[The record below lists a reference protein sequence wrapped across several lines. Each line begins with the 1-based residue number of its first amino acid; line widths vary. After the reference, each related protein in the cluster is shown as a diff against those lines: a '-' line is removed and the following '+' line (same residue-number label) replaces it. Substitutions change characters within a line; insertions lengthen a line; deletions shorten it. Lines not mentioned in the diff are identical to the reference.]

1 MPHRYSRISLDE
13 LCTAGVRMRHSDA
26 VAIAREFML
35 RAARAE
41 LPGVPSPHSIRL
53 SSDGTIAVEG
63 PIALGS
69 EVRRA
74 TCLLEVLLSRAS
86 ADVIAPAA
94 FHLIVARAHARNES
108 SFTSLDEFAQALT
121 PFAAP
126 DLAAVVHTLVAVANS
141 LADLDSADDDGGLSE
156 FDTEDAPAPV
166 VTLEPARDRRR
177 PAAQRLGQALG
188 ARVALACAVAIVVVA
203 AAVLGL
209 RRTPVDQPH
218 EVAASRNTNRAPD
231 PNPAAPGEP
240 SARSTP
246 PAGIQRES
254 ARITAM
260 EVLPT
265 AAFSPTFARA
275 TSAMF
280 YHSGSGSRSAIMR
293 ADTGSDGGILRVTTL
308 VDDRESNF
316 HPRPS
321 PDGRSIAFDSD
332 RDGERGVYVADAN
345 GRGARRVSGKGFAA
359 VPSWSPDGRRLAFV
373 RSEPGRPRVWNI
385 WTVDV
390 ASGAVA
396 RITSHP
402 YGQPWGA
409 AWFPGGDRIA
419 YSHEDRL
426 IVRSFDRSSVR
437 TFNSPIPRRLVR
449 TPAVS
454 PDGQHII
461 FQVRGDGVWMLDLA
475 GERMRRILEDAS
487 AEEFTWSADGRRVAY
502 HSRRSGAW
510 GVWMMAPG

>member
-13 LCTAGVRMRHSDA
+13 LCTAGVRMQHADA
-26 VAIAREFML
+26 VAIATDLML

-41 LPGVPSPHSIRL
+41 LPGVPSAHSIRL

-63 PIALGS
+63 PVALGTD
-69 EVRRA
+69 VQRA
-74 TCLLEVLLSRAS
+74 ARLLEVLLSRAS

-94 FHLIVARAHARNES
+94 FRLILARSYSRDES
-108 SFTSLDEFAQALT
+108 TFTSLEQFAQALT

-126 DLAAVVHTLVAVANS
+126 DLPAIVRALVAVANS
-141 LADLDSADDDGGLSE
+141 LADLDSADDAGGLSE
-156 FDTEDAPAPV
+156 FSTEHSPPLV
-166 VTLEPARDRRR
+166 VTLRPARDRRQ
-177 PAAQRLGQALG
+177 PAAQRLGEPLG
-188 ARVALACAVAIVVVA
+188 VRVALAGAVAIVVLA
-203 AAVLGL
+203 AAVFGS
-209 RRTPVDQPH
+209 RRTPADQPPQ
-218 EVAASRNTNRAPD
+218 VASIPDTNRAD
-231 PNPAAPGEP
+231 GVNPVAVDELP
-240 SARSTP
+240 ARSTP
-246 PAGIQRES
+246 PAGVQRES
-254 ARITAM
+254 GVVTAM
-260 EVLPT
+260 EILPT
-265 AAFSPTFARA
+265 RAFSPTFARA
-275 TSAMF
+275 ASAMF
-280 YHSGSGSRSAIMR
+280 YHSGTGPRSAIMR
-293 ADTGSDGGILRVTTL
+293 ADTGSDGGVLRVTTV
-308 VDDRESNF
+308 VDDRGSNF

-359 VPSWSPDGRRLAFV
+359 VPSWSPNGQRLAFV
-373 RSEPGRPRVWNI
+373 RSESGRPRVWNI

-390 ASGAVA
+390 ATGAAA

-426 IVRSFDRSSVR
+426 IVRSLGGGPVR
-437 TFNSPIPRRLVR
+437 ILNSPIARSLVR

-454 PDGQHII
+454 PDGNNII
-461 FQVRGDGVWMLDLA
+461 FQVRGDGIWMLDLA
-475 GERMRRILEDAS
+475 SERMRRILDDAS

-502 HSRRSGAW
+502 HSRRSGSWA
-510 GVWMMAPG
+510 VWMMTSR